1 MKLLVW
7 VTNKFR
13 KVFARKRKKNSRTP
27 FKVIPYGSG
36 GLRPG
41 VDLDNT
47 AALLDLMDGLDDPTL
62 DPNNRYNPKMR

>member
-7 VTNKFR
+7 VANKFR
-13 KVFARKRKKNSRTP
+13 KVFGRKRKKASRRPIELTT
-27 FKVIPYGSG
+27 YGSVG
-36 GLRPG
+36 VFSG

>member
-7 VTNKFR
+7 VANEFR
-13 KVFARKRKKNSRTP
+13 KVFGRKRKKTSRRDIKLTT
-27 FKVIPYGSG
+27 YGSG
-36 GLRPG
+36 GVFPG